1 MPNPNELNT
10 NRERVLYVQGQLVV
24 MAELERVHREGQIDV
39 AGEAIEISGQV
50 KANMKQK
57 LNAAKVDCITA
68 LNAIKLQ

>member
-1 MPNPNELNT
+1 MT
-10 NRERVLYVQGQLVV
+10 NRENIQFIQSQLVI
-24 MAELERVHREGQIDV
+24 MAELELVHSEGQVVV
-39 AGEAIEISGQV
+39 AGEVVEISGQV